1 MTEQNE
7 RHTRQMNRMHRLN
20 ERKWRQ
26 DARLDLINNYFIA
39 LTNRE
44 TTIISKME
52 MLELRRINLHTAWSL
67 FLERQEIENLIIL

>member
-52 MLELRRINLHTAWSL
+52 ALELRRINLHTAWSL

>member
-26 DARLDLINNYFIA
+26 DARLDLTNNYFIA

-67 FLERQEIENLIIL
+67 YLERKEIENLIIL